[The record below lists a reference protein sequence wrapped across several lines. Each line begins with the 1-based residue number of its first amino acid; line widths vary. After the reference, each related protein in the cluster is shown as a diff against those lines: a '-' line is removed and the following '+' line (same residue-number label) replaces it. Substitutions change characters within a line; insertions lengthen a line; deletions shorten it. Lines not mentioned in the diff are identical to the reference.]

1 MIRKT
6 YNKLV
11 RDNIID
17 IILKD
22 NGKPSFKILNDDDF
36 KIALKEKVLE
46 ESKELIEAETKE
58 DIINELSDI
67 LELIESI
74 SKNYNITKEEIDNKK
89 ENKKI
94 KRGGFDKKIFLEYS
108 DEEK

>member
-17 IILKD
+17 IISKD